1 MKRLLIPLAL
11 LALAAPRARSPRLGD
26 GGSLAA
32 RRRRGG
38 GGHLERPGEH
48 PPARRDP
55 LSGLSPT
62 VTIRNTRPARRR
74 RSTPSRRTR
83 PRLRR
88 KVVFPSE
95 GKWSYE
101 VYDGFS
107 QYGGAKTHTF
117 GSVDIGTGGGGS
129 LPAFGII
136 GIVGLALV
144 AIVFFYWLS
153 RRVRVRAR
161 RPRASAFSGRAARPP
176 ARLRTTTPQKGRT
189 WPSGPP
195 TMCG

>member
-11 LALAAPRARSPRLGD
+11 LALAAPSSALAGGWATAGLSPPEGVGAGD
-26 GGSLAA
+26 TWNAQVNILQ
-32 RRRRGG
+32 
-38 GGHLERPGEH
+38 HGET
-48 PPARRDP
+48 P
-55 LSGLSPT
+55 LSGVSPT
-62 VTIRNTRPARRR
+62 VTIRNASTGEAKTFAAKPTDEAGVYVAR
-74 RSTPSRRTR
+74 
-83 PRLRR
+83 
-88 KVVFPSE
+88 VVFPSA

-117 GSVDIGTGGGGS
+117 ASVDIGTGGGGS

-153 RRVRVRAR
+153 RRVRVRA
-161 RPRASAFSGRAARPP
+161 PAPAS
-176 ARLRTTTPQKGRT
+176 
-189 WPSGPP
+189 
-195 TMCG
+195 

>member
-11 LALAAPRARSPRLGD
+11 LALAAPSSALAGGWATAGLSPPD
-26 GGSLAA
+26 GGVGAGDTWNAQVNILQ
-32 RRRRGG
+32 
-38 GGHLERPGEH
+38 HGET
-48 PPARRDP
+48 P

-62 VTIRNTRPARRR
+62 VTIRNT
-74 RSTPSRRTR
+74 STGEAKTFDAKPTDEAGIYVA
-83 PRLRR
+83 

-136 GIVGLALV
+136 AIIGLVLV
-144 AIVFFYWLS
+144 AIVFLYWLS
-153 RRVRVRAR
+153 RRVRVRA
-161 RPRASAFSGRAARPP
+161 PAPAS
-176 ARLRTTTPQKGRT
+176 
-189 WPSGPP
+189 
-195 TMCG
+195 

>member
-1 MKRLLIPLAL
+1 M
-11 LALAAPRARSPRLGD
+11 
-26 GGSLAA
+26 
-32 RRRRGG
+32 
-38 GGHLERPGEH
+38 
-48 PPARRDP
+48 
-55 LSGLSPT
+55 
-62 VTIRNTRPARRR
+62 TIRNT
-74 RSTPSRRTR
+74 STGEAKTFDAKPTDEAGVYVA
-83 PRLRR
+83 

-153 RRVRVRAR
+153 RRVRVRA
-161 RPRASAFSGRAARPP
+161 PAPAS
-176 ARLRTTTPQKGRT
+176 
-189 WPSGPP
+189 
-195 TMCG
+195 

>member
-11 LALAAPRARSPRLGD
+11 LALAAPTSAFAGGWATAGLSPPD
-26 GGSLAA
+26 GGVGAGDTWNAQVNILQ
-32 RRRRGG
+32 
-38 GGHLERPGEH
+38 HGET
-48 PPARRDP
+48 P

-62 VTIRNTRPARRR
+62 VTIRNTTTGEAKTFAAKPTDEAGVYAA
-74 RSTPSRRTR
+74 
-83 PRLRR
+83 

-107 QYGGAKTHTF
+107 QYGDAQTHTF
-117 GSVDIGTGGGGS
+117 GPVDIGTGGGGS
-129 LPAFGII
+129 LPVFGII

-153 RRVRVRAR
+153 RRVRVRA
-161 RPRASAFSGRAARPP
+161 PAPAS
-176 ARLRTTTPQKGRT
+176 
-189 WPSGPP
+189 
-195 TMCG
+195 

>member
-11 LALAAPRARSPRLGD
+11 LALAAPSSALAGGWATAGLAPPDGVGAGD
-26 GGSLAA
+26 AWNAQVTVLQ
-32 RRRRGG
+32 
-38 GGHLERPGEH
+38 HGET
-48 PPARRDP
+48 P
-55 LSGLSPT
+55 LVGVSPT
-62 VTIRNTRPARRR
+62 VTIRNA
-74 RSTPSRRTR
+74 STGEAKTFDAKATDEAGIYAA
-83 PRLRR
+83 

-136 GIVGLALV
+136 AIGLALV
-144 AIVFFYWLS
+144 AIVFLYWLS
-153 RRVRVRAR
+153 RRVRVRA
-161 RPRASAFSGRAARPP
+161 PAPAS
-176 ARLRTTTPQKGRT
+176 
-189 WPSGPP
+189 
-195 TMCG
+195 

>member
-11 LALAAPRARSPRLGD
+11 LALAAPSSALAGGWATAGLSPPEGVGAGD
-26 GGSLAA
+26 TWNAQVNILQ
-32 RRRRGG
+32 
-38 GGHLERPGEH
+38 HGET
-48 PPARRDP
+48 P
-55 LSGLSPT
+55 LSGVSPT
-62 VTIRNTRPARRR
+62 VTIRNA
-74 RSTPSRRTR
+74 STGEAKTFDAKPTDEAGVYVA
-83 PRLRR
+83 
-88 KVVFPSE
+88 KVVFPSA

-144 AIVFFYWLS
+144 AIVFLYWLS
-153 RRVRVRAR
+153 RRVRVRA
-161 RPRASAFSGRAARPP
+161 PAPAS
-176 ARLRTTTPQKGRT
+176 
-189 WPSGPP
+189 
-195 TMCG
+195 